1 MIAVTR
7 HGETFNIEPSFIN
20 AAKNWYKNH
29 SGNLSVNGN
38 IKMGVFIGEY
48 KQSKP
53 DCSSSNSTIASI
65 PLCKDLKCSA
75 NRNINSDF
83 CIFFSP
89 YEFKNG
95 QVILDSI
102 DPKLQTLLGKG
113 NNVPPASVGDCG
125 SHLLY
130 PVEIYNNDNLVEY
143 KKKNP
148 DKGMWSLSDGIPSIP
163 AFNRSAG
170 IILNKK
176 ESKNM
181 KNKNKLSKK
190 AISENMYNERMYDLA
205 TSSNGIALIFDTTI
219 RELPKKIIK
228 PILERFNSK
237 LLEAGIS
244 PVEAIDMPLVSFLG
258 KNDIWTLGEDLI
270 IPIHIKKLK
279 MKPGS
284 TVEEFDVTYID
295 LTTMTVRKNDRGD
308 LLNHIRR
315 VILSNQEAKKL
326 QINALIKNRNDS
338 INKLKSMDDPSK
350 GGFPAIIFMSNKLN
364 RLLDGRIASLKIQIK
379 HFEVVAADYSK
390 NSLLIGLE
398 EESETEM
405 EKPFG
410 KSVYYNH
417 PSAHLKTILRKMH
430 YDGQLQEVMRQLEDG
445 TLQKRVNPTNH
456 PALLPVFEALKEFG
470 AALLSLKEE
479 KSLKEESDSNDRYD
493 SFDEGISEL
502 PVLKEINKIQ
512 EMETTDIPIETTS
525 LTPNQYKADSSRE
538 FKPKMA
544 IKSISRNLS
553 EAEQTKEKLDTI
565 RGVILELYRNR
576 SLRDVYL
583 SSNRGISSI
592 NALEDSFKKLH
603 GFVTKY
609 RNPVYSE
616 SGQIDKVKIG
626 KSADPLANLNIS
638 EYILLLNTKIKVLID
653 RYRNKQITV
662 ASLLG
667 SSLKKMAQ
675 GAAPP
680 PDAGAMP
687 GMPGMP
693 GMPAAGGSI
702 AGDVLPPDPSKIN
715 DETEDDEKE
724 LDKLRNAFDN
734 AYEAG
739 NSIEDSTYLAIQAA
753 GSRRPPSQ
761 IDVAVVPDEDY
772 PEFDAPFIRSVSGV
786 ELGLPDNTQQPPTS

>member
-1 MIAVTR
+1 
-7 HGETFNIEPSFIN
+7 
-20 AAKNWYKNH
+20 
-29 SGNLSVNGN
+29 
-38 IKMGVFIGEY
+38 
-48 KQSKP
+48 
-53 DCSSSNSTIASI
+53 
-65 PLCKDLKCSA
+65 
-75 NRNINSDF
+75 
-83 CIFFSP
+83 
-89 YEFKNG
+89 
-95 QVILDSI
+95 
-102 DPKLQTLLGKG
+102 
-113 NNVPPASVGDCG
+113 
-125 SHLLY
+125 
-130 PVEIYNNDNLVEY
+130 
-143 KKKNP
+143 
-148 DKGMWSLSDGIPSIP
+148 MWSLSDGVPSIP

-270 IPIHIKKLK
+270 IPIDIVKLK
-279 MKPGS
+279 MKQGS

-338 INKLKSMDDPSK
+338 INKLKSMEDPSK
-350 GGFPAIIFMSNKLN
+350 GGFPAVIFMINKLN
-364 RLLDGRIASLKIQIK
+364 RLLDGRVAALKIQIK
-379 HFEVVAADYSK
+379 HFENVAAGYSK

-398 EESETEM
+398 EESEIEM
-405 EKPFG
+405 EKPYG
-410 KSVYYNH
+410 NSVFYNH

-430 YDGQLQEVMRQLEDG
+430 YGGQLEEVMKQLEDG
-445 TLQKRVNPTNH
+445 TLQQRVNPTNH
-456 PALLPVFEALKEFG
+456 PALVPVFEALKEFG
-470 AALLSLKEE
+470 AALLSRKDE
-479 KSLKEESDSNDRYD
+479 KSSKEESNSQERSD

-502 PVLKEINKIQ
+502 PVLKEINEIQ

-525 LTPNQYKADSSRE
+525 LTPNQYKADSSR
-538 FKPKMA
+538 KSVPKMA
-544 IKSISRNLS
+544 IESISRNLL

-565 RGVILELYRNR
+565 RGVILELYTNR

-616 SGQIDKVKIG
+616 SGQIDKAKIG

-638 EYILLLNTKIKVLID
+638 EYILLLNTKMKVLID
-653 RYRNKQITV
+653 RYKNKEITV

-667 SSLKKMAQ
+667 YSLRKMAQ

-693 GMPAAGGSI
+693 AAGGSR

-724 LDKLRNAFDN
+724 LDELRNAFDN

-786 ELGLPDNTQQPPTS
+786 ELGLPDNTQQPPTP

>member
-1 MIAVTR
+1 MITVR
-7 HGETFNIEPSFIN
+7 RNSETFNIEPSFIN

-29 SGNLSVNGN
+29 SGNLSVNGD
-38 IKMGVFIGEY
+38 IKMGIFIGKC
-48 KQSKP
+48 KQGNP
-53 DCSSSNSTIASI
+53 NCSRSDAIIASI
-65 PLCKDLKCSA
+65 SLCTDLKCMA
-75 NRNINSDF
+75 NSNINSDF

-102 DPKLQTLLGKG
+102 DPKLQTLLGTG
-113 NNVPPASVGDCG
+113 GRITPASVGDCS

-130 PVEIYNNDNLVEY
+130 PVEIYKNDNLVEY

-148 DKGMWSLSDGIPSIP
+148 DKGMWSLSDGVPSIP

-170 IILNKK
+170 IISNKK
-176 ESKNM
+176 ESKNI

-270 IPIHIKKLK
+270 IPIDIVKLK
-279 MKPGS
+279 MKQGS

-308 LLNHIRR
+308 LLNHIKR

-379 HFEVVAADYSK
+379 HFEGVAADYSK

-456 PALLPVFEALKEFG
+456 PALFPVFEALKEFG
-470 AALLSLKEE
+470 AALLSRKDE
-479 KSLKEESDSNDRYD
+479 KSSKEESNSQERSD

-502 PVLKEINKIQ
+502 PVLKEINEIQ

-525 LTPNQYKADSSRE
+525 LTPNQYKADSSR
-538 FKPKMA
+538 KSVPKMA
-544 IKSISRNLS
+544 IESISRNLL

-565 RGVILELYRNR
+565 RGVILELYTNR

-616 SGQIDKVKIG
+616 SGQIDKAKIG

-638 EYILLLNTKIKVLID
+638 EYILLLNTKMKVLID
-653 RYRNKQITV
+653 RYKNKEITI

-667 SSLKKMAQ
+667 YSLRKMAQ

-687 GMPGMP
+687 AMPAMPGA
-693 GMPAAGGSI
+693 PAAGGSR

-724 LDKLRNAFDN
+724 LDELRNAFDN

-772 PEFDAPFIRSVSGV
+772 PEFDAPFVRSVSGV
-786 ELGLPDNTQQPPTS
+786 ELGLPDNTQQPPAP